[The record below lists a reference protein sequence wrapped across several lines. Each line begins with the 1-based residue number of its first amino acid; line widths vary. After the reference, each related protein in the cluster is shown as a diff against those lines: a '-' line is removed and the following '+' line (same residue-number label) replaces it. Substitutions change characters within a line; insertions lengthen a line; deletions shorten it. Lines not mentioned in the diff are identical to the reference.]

1 MPRQPVPL
9 FIADLSSFSRA
20 LSAGLRAAEGPPS
33 HLALM
38 NMLARAAGYR
48 NFQHLRA
55 EPQSEPG
62 AEAGPPEA
70 ISPPRP
76 APEAIDQRRV
86 ERALRQFAPDGQLAR
101 WPSRRAL
108 QELCLWVLWSRL
120 PAGVSMAE
128 PGMNA
133 HLNALHLFGD
143 PALLRRD
150 LVDMGL
156 FRRAADGTDYHR
168 IERAPPPEALA
179 SIRRHAGLV
188 DDARPE
194 HRQAS

>member
-1 MPRQPVPL
+1 MPRHPVPL
-9 FIADLSSFSRA
+9 SIADLSSFSRA
-20 LSAGLRAAEGPPS
+20 LAVGLRTAEGPPS

-38 NMLARAAGYR
+38 NLLARAAGFR

-55 EPQSEPG
+55 EPQSAPQTG
-62 AEAGPPEA
+62 AGLAETIAPP
-70 ISPPRP
+70 SS
-76 APEAIDQRRV
+76 APETVDQRRV

-108 QELCLWVLWSRL
+108 QELCLWVIWSRL

-128 PGMNA
+128 PAMNA

-156 FRRAADGTDYHR
+156 FRRAADGTDYRR
-168 IERAPPPEALA
+168 IERAPSPEALA
-179 SIRRHAGLV
+179 AIRQHTGLV
-188 DDARPE
+188 DDARQQ
-194 HRQAS
+194 HREAS

>member
-1 MPRQPVPL
+1 MPRDPIPL
-9 FIADLSSFSRA
+9 SIADISAFSRA
-20 LSAGLRAAEGPPS
+20 LATRLRAAEGPPS

-55 EPQSEPG
+55 GAQTALPLEPEM
-62 AEAGPPEA
+62 AA
-70 ISPPRP
+70 PRP
-76 APEAIDQRRV
+76 PAAEAIDLRRV
-86 ERALRQFAPDGQLAR
+86 ERAMRLFAETGQLAR

-108 QELCLWVLWSRL
+108 QELCLWVLWSEM
-120 PAGVSMAE
+120 PSGVSMTE
-128 PGMNA
+128 RMVNG

-143 PALLRRD
+143 AALLRRD

-156 FRRAADGTDYHR
+156 FRRAVDGTDYRR

-179 SIRRHAGLV
+179 LIRRHARLGEN
-188 DDARPE
+188 ARMQE
-194 HRQAS
+194 RETMA